1 MFRSGLGT
9 VVCAVLALGCTSCN
23 LAPKY
28 QRPPT
33 TVPAAFKEAPAA
45 ADADGAA
52 WKAANPRD
60 DSVRSNWWE
69 QYGDPDLNAL
79 EQQVRISNQT
89 IRAAEANY
97 RVSRALVV
105 QARASL
111 FPTLS
116 ASPAVTRSRSSQN
129 YSSSGSGGGTGAV
142 VNNFNAPLDAS
153 YTVDLW
159 GRIRNTVSA
168 SEFSAQASAADL
180 ATAVLGTQVA
190 LAEDYFELRALD
202 EQRRIL
208 TETVSSYRQ
217 TLDLTASLVRNGI
230 DSDED
235 LAIAQSQYD
244 TVVTQATDVGV
255 SRTQVEH
262 AIAVLIGK
270 PPSDLSISATAFLPN
285 VPANPQAIPS
295 DLLERRPDIA
305 AAERQ
310 VAAANAQI
318 GVART
323 AYFPNLTLNGAAGYQ
338 SSNSSNWFAWPSRF
352 WSVGP
357 QIGATIF
364 SVGSLRGVNDQAKA
378 AYDQA
383 VANYRQTVLAA
394 FQAVEDNLAALR
406 ILAVEEKQERTAVA
420 SAEHYLALAQT
431 RFKAGIDSSLN
442 VAIAQNAVLT
452 NRETWVQV
460 QLREVNASIALVAAL
475 GGGWDASQLPK
486 MKDIVARPPKWK
498 PANSSDMPPPEPIAP
513 ANPQP
518 VAKGS

>member
-1 MFRSGLGT
+1 VLTLS
-9 VVCAVLALGCTSCN
+9 CASCN

-28 QRPPT
+28 QRPPA
-33 TVPAAFKEAPAA
+33 TVPAAFKEAPSG
-45 ADADGAA
+45 ADAAAA
-52 WKAANPRD
+52 WKPAGAKVDAIRPD
-60 DSVRSNWWE
+60 WWE
-69 QYGDPDLNAL
+69 LYGDPELNAL

-89 IRAAEANY
+89 IRGAEANF

-111 FPTLS
+111 FPS
-116 ASPAVTRSRSSQN
+116 ASVSPAVTRSRSSQT
-129 YSSSGSGGGTGAV
+129 YSSSGTGGGSGVAA
-142 VNNFNAPLDAS
+142 NNFDLPLDAS

-159 GRIRNTVSA
+159 GRIRNSVAA
-168 SEFSAQASAADL
+168 SEFSAQAGAADL
-180 ATAVLGTQVA
+180 AAAVLSTQAA

-208 TETVSSYRQ
+208 TETVESYRQ
-217 TLDLTASLVRNGI
+217 TLDLVASLVRNGI

-255 SRTQVEH
+255 SRAQYEH

-270 PPSDLSISATAFLPN
+270 PPATLSIAAAAFHAT
-285 VPANPQAIPS
+285 VPAIPS
-295 DLLERRPDIA
+295 GIPSALLERRPDIA

-323 AYFPNLTLNGAAGYQ
+323 AYFPNLTLGGAAGYQ
-338 SSNSSNWFAWPSRF
+338 SLNSSNWFDWPSRF
-352 WSVGP
+352 WSLGP

-406 ILAVEEKQERTAVA
+406 ILAIEEKQERTAVA
-420 SAEHYLALAQT
+420 SAEHYLALAQA

-442 VAIAQNAVLT
+442 VATAQNTVLA
-452 NRETWVQV
+452 NRENLVQV
-460 QLREVNASIALVAAL
+460 QLRQVNASIALVMAL
-475 GGGWDASQLPK
+475 GGGWDTSRLPL
-486 MKDIVARPPKWK
+486 MKDLVARPPKWS
-498 PANSSDMPPPEPIAP
+498 PARASDVAAPEPVAP
-513 ANPQP
+513 ANPPP
-518 VAKGS
+518 VSGPVDAP